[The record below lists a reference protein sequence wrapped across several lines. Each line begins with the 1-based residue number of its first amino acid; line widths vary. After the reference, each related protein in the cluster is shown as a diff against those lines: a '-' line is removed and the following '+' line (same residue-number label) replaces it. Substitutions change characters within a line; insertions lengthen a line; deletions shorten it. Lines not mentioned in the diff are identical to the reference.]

1 MKTRIFPALI
11 LIFSVSWFLPC
22 HAQTGII
29 PLNFYQHYV
38 PVYGNSWVAG
48 NPGKNRQIIKPEG
61 IIGWNEASVKIRIYF
76 KTEMQGELN
85 IGLVAASRSGQSSV
99 SATLG
104 GETKMIRIQNAAT
117 DTIHVGT
124 FRIEQPGYQ
133 WIELKGLERTGDSFA
148 EIEAILIGGIA
159 ASGNFYFVR
168 DDFYWGRRGPSVHLG
183 YQVPEKTGNI
193 RWFYSEITVPEGE
206 DVVGSYFMANG
217 FSFGYFGIQVNSPDE
232 RRVLFSVWSPF
243 QTDKPEEIPPEQ
255 KIVLLAKGRD
265 VYTGEFGNEGS
276 GGQSYLRYNWIAG
289 NTYRFLL
296 KGEPSVNGCSDF
308 TAWFYAP
315 EESEWRLIAAF
326 RRPKTHSWLTGL
338 YSFLENFNMDTGD
351 QSRMAYYENQWVQNE
366 NACWMEL
373 TRIKFTADATA
384 RKESRMDFAGGAEGR
399 KFFLKNCGF
408 FNSNIPPG
416 TFFERIST
424 IQPPLIDFGKLP
436 Q

>member
-1 MKTRIFPALI
+1 MKPRIFTVL
-11 LIFSVSWFLPC
+11 LYMFSVVWFFSC

-29 PLNFYQHYV
+29 PANTYQHSV

-48 NPGKNRQIIKPEG
+48 NPGKNSQIIKYEG
-61 IIGWNEASVKIRIYF
+61 ITGWNEASVKIRTYF
-76 KTEMQGELN
+76 KTEMQGEL
-85 IGLVAASRSGQSSV
+85 IVGLIAASRSGQSSI
-99 SATLG
+99 SATIG
-104 GETKMIRIQNAAT
+104 SESKMIRLQKSAT
-117 DTIHVGT
+117 DTIHLGT

-133 WIELKGLERTGDSFA
+133 WIELEGLERTGDSFA
-148 EIEAILIGGIA
+148 EIEAILVGGTA

-206 DVVGSYFMANG
+206 DVIGSYFMANG

-243 QTDKPEEIPPEQ
+243 QTDKPEEIPPDD

-265 VYTGEFGNEGS
+265 VFTGEFGNEGS
-276 GGQSYLRYNWIAG
+276 GGQSYLRYNWKAG

-296 KGEPSVNGCSDF
+296 KGEPSIHGCSDF

-315 EESEWRLIAAF
+315 EEGEWRLIAAF
-326 RRPKTHSWLTGL
+326 RRPKTDSWLTGL

-351 QSRMAYYENQWVQNE
+351 QPRMAYYENQWVCNDDDG
-366 NACWMEL
+366 WVEL

-384 RKESRMDFAGGAEGR
+384 RKKSRMDFAGGAEGR
-399 KFFLKNCGF
+399 TFFLKNCGF

-416 TFFERIST
+416 TFFERIPTSH
-424 IQPPLIDFGKLP
+424 PPLIDFGRLP
-436 Q
+436 H